1 MWKSFSKTVYFKT
14 DKSQSFVDNRRSSE
28 ELQILASY
36 KTVFHRGRGGREW
49 SWRHYTKKDNTKF
62 DIWPITF
69 HVSDFLGLYSRQ
81 DYSISKDFQDF
92 LQ

>member
-36 KTVFHRGRGGREW
+36 KTVFHLGGGGQGAGGEADVTTP
-49 SWRHYTKKDNTKF
+49 TKTAFKF
-62 DIWPITF
+62 TF
-69 HVSDFLGLYSRQ
+69 DQ
-81 DYSISKDFQDF
+81 
-92 LQ
+92 